1 MPLNLADRG
10 DQASGSRRVEGER
23 RTGQRHLHR
32 LRHDSELRSPAGRA
46 VSGIKHGKSVQ
57 RHFCRTETR
66 GRLGSIE
73 FAKLEA
79 SAAGH
84 RADFEREP
92 ERADWLMTLVSRPA
106 RGPTS
111 GAWR

>member
-1 MPLNLADRG
+1 M
-10 DQASGSRRVEGER
+10 
-23 RTGQRHLHR
+23 HR

-46 VSGIKHGKSVQ
+46 VSGIKHGKAVQ

-73 FAKLEA
+73 LARLEA

-84 RADFEREP
+84 RAHSERERGAHGP
-92 ERADWLMTLVSRPA
+92 AHDGALAATANTLCSEGSGGPA
-106 RGPTS
+106 
-111 GAWR
+111 